1 MDARKAI
8 SEIIE
13 SIPNLFGMTRKAT
26 IGAGGDTETVVYTQA
41 QVADMIASILPDSLK
56 TKGHVVIRLPA
67 IDTDES
73 GRRYVRVPITDQP
86 WADGLVRIS
95 PHGDQVAIRDVPDRL
110 PMQDVPALAGA
121 LMAAYSTWRPRRAV
135 GDSTRQHA
143 DSPENTRS
151 HQRTRRPKPPA
162 RKCPS

>member
-8 SEIIE
+8 REIIE
-13 SIPNLFGMTRKAT
+13 SIPNLFGTTRKAT
-26 IGAGGDTETVVYTQA
+26 IGAEGDTETIVYTQA

-56 TKGHVVIRLPA
+56 TRGHAVIALPE
-67 IDTDES
+67 IDTDDS

-95 PHGDQVAIRDVPDRL
+95 PHGDQMAIRDVPDKL

-121 LMAAYSTWRPRRAV
+121 LMAAYCAWHP
-135 GDSTRQHA
+135 
-143 DSPENTRS
+143 
-151 HQRTRRPKPPA
+151 TRR
-162 RKCPS
+162 